1 MSLKISNKIIGF
13 DREFKLLKSLF
24 EHNKLPQNIMFQGID
39 GIGKYTMCINL
50 ICNFLK
56 KNTSDPE
63 EKLNKDANVLILNSE
78 LNNFEFKLDDTNK
91 IINFCQLKSLDEK
104 PKFIIMKNSNY
115 LNTNAVNSLLK
126 IIEEPK
132 ENVYF
137 LFTCN
142 SLNQNINTLN
152 SRFFIKKLFL
162 NNKFY
167 KEIID
172 NFSSYNNLEKISD
185 NYDLQDSPGVF
196 LRKYFYNLNPN
207 LEKLKK
213 NNQTLFYDIISN
225 KVLKTPS
232 NNLKLLKKLKLN
244 LSLNN
249 DIKKIINKF
258 I

>member
-13 DREFKLLKSLF
+13 DREFKLLKSLY
-24 EHNKLPQNIMFQGID
+24 ENKKLPQNIMFQGID
-39 GIGKYTMCINL
+39 GIGKYTMCLNL

-56 KNTSDPE
+56 INPSDPE
-63 EKLNKDANVLILNSE
+63 EKLNKDTNVLILNSE
-78 LNNFEFKLDDTNK
+78 LNNFQFKLDDINEIK
-91 IINFCQLKSLDEK
+91 NFCQFKSLDEK
-104 PKFIIMKNSNY
+104 PKFIIMKSSNY

-142 SLNQNINTLN
+142 SLNQNIDTLN

-172 NFSSYNNLEKISD
+172 NFSYCNNLENLSD
-185 NYDLQDSPGVF
+185 NYDLKDSPGVF

-213 NNQTLFYDIISN
+213 NNLTLFYHIIST
-225 KVLKTPS
+225 KVLKTSS
-232 NNLKLLKKLKLN
+232 NNLKILKKLKLN

-249 DIKKIINKF
+249 DMKKIINKF